1 MTEANNLGRTIDK
14 IALVAA
20 KDFKPHDATLAFEQG
35 STEITLHCNNLPDLV
50 AAPKLK
56 RHCELRKYSQ
66 KAKTWFGL
74 LISPGSGTLRSGLM
88 LDYPWVVDAQL
99 DKAVENMPEA
109 STSRKFQAFAQTW
122 SEYRK
127 RSSVEMSAAP
137 VAAASNTEC
146 CLHKTERD
154 LPHWTPRSSPRPRCP
169 HS

>member
-1 MTEANNLGRTIDK
+1 MGRTIDK

-35 STEITLHCNNLPDLV
+35 STGITLHCNNLPDLV

-99 DKAVENMPEA
+99 DKAVENMPKPLPPESFRRLLRPGA
-109 STSRKFQAFAQTW
+109 NIERKVGRNERCPCG
-122 SEYRK
+122 SGLKYK
-127 RSSVEMSAAP
+127 K
-137 VAAASNTEC
+137 C

-154 LPHWTPRSSPRPRCP
+154 LRH
-169 HS
+169 